1 MKAGFPVIARVCLVF
16 LSLQLFPAVAADS
29 ELVARGQQAYQRA
42 DFKEAVKQFELA
54 ATAEPRNSHVQH
66 WLGRAYGRLAE
77 TSSFLTAPRYASKC
91 HLAFERAVELDSNN
105 KEAWNDLF
113 SYYLDAPGFLGGGLD
128 KADKAVAR
136 IAALDPA
143 EGHYARAQL
152 AQKRKDFDGAEQE
165 LQRAVELGP
174 RAVGRVVDL
183 AVFLAQRGKRAP
195 SDAAFEKAAALDAT
209 HPRYLF
215 ERAQVLVAEKRQP
228 EEARRLLELYLKAK
242 LGPEDAPVS
251 EARKLLAQ
259 LPAK

>member
-1 MKAGFPVIARVCLVF
+1 MLARFLIAIAF
-16 LSLQLFPAVAADS
+16 TAASCAQADAD
-29 ELVARGQQAYQRA
+29 LMVRGKQAYQQA
-42 DFKEAVKQFELA
+42 NFKDAVQWFEKA
-54 ATAEPRNSHVQH
+54 ATAEPRSSDVQH

-77 TSSFLTAPRYASKC
+77 TSSFLNAPRFASKC
-91 HLAFERAVELDSNN
+91 RQAFERAVEMDGNN

-113 SYYLDAPGFLGGGLD
+113 AYYLDAPGFLGGGLD
-128 KADKAVAR
+128 KAEIAVAR

-152 AQKRKDFDGAEQE
+152 AQKRKDFDSAEQE

-174 RAVGRVVDL
+174 RTVGRLVDL
-183 AVFLAQRGKRAP
+183 GVFLSQRGKRSP
-195 SDAAFEKAAALDAT
+195 SDAAFEKAAAIDAS

-242 LGPEDAPVS
+242 LGPEDASPA

-259 LPAK
+259 LPAAK